1 MGVMSSTSKDRSQP
15 LLRVPRDQTPVT
27 LILDD
32 GERTNAFLFVS
43 PGTPV
48 ARAIAEA
55 GPFVPVNYSD
65 GTKLVARDS
74 MACIIVSTMYAREA
88 HDDLPTELQPVVV
101 RLRSGHLVKGALRW
115 TPYAGHRRVL
125 DHLNDDST
133 HIVLQD
139 NGLLSFV
146 RKTHITLVEE
156 LPC

>member
-1 MGVMSSTSKDRSQP
+1 MSTTAKDRSQP

-27 LILDD
+27 IILDD

-48 ARAIAEA
+48 ARAIAES
-55 GPFVPVNYSD
+55 GPFVPVNYGD

-74 MACIIVSTMYAREA
+74 MACITVFGINAREE
-88 HDDLPTELQPVVV
+88 HDDLPSELQPVVV
-101 RLRSGHLVKGALRW
+101 RLRSGHLIKGELRW

-125 DHLNDDST
+125 DHLNDEGT
-133 HIVLQD
+133 HIVLKD
-139 NGLLSFV
+139 GNYLSFI
-146 RKTHITLVEE
+146 RKTHIMTMEE

>member
-1 MGVMSSTSKDRSQP
+1 MSTPTKDRSQP

-32 GERTNAFLFVS
+32 GERANAFLFVS

-55 GPFVPVNYSD
+55 GPFVPVSYTD

-74 MACIIVSTMYAREA
+74 MACIIVSTMYAREEQ
-88 HDDLPTELQPVVV
+88 DDLPTELQPVVI
-101 RLRSGHLVKGALRW
+101 RLRSGHVVKGALRW

-125 DHLNDDST
+125 DHLNDDAT

-139 NGLLSFV
+139 NGYLSFV
-146 RKTHITLVEE
+146 RKTHIMTVEE